1 MISNSQKRGKQ
12 ESGTSKWK
20 TKIVYFCTKHLL
32 SQQTHTCLLKW
43 ISRYSV
49 TIFWN
54 ISRIFCR
61 MFSYFVSRHSVCM
74 ASPYIMLLNLS
85 HCTFLRNVANY
96 IFLITEATLHSFLK
110 IKTFSENME
119 RICRRKCHAESAI
132 SIKLQSNFI
141 KITLR
146 HGCSPE
152 NLLYIFRTPSPKTK
166 KSWQKKK
173 ATAKQKCHGKIKK
186 LRRN

>member
-1 MISNSQKRGKQ
+1 
-12 ESGTSKWK
+12 
-20 TKIVYFCTKHLL
+20 
-32 SQQTHTCLLKW
+32 
-43 ISRYSV
+43 
-49 TIFWN
+49 
-54 ISRIFCR
+54 
-61 MFSYFVSRHSVCM
+61 M

-132 SIKLQSNFI
+132 SIKLQSNLI

-173 ATAKQKCHGKIKK
+173 ATAK
-186 LRRN
+186 